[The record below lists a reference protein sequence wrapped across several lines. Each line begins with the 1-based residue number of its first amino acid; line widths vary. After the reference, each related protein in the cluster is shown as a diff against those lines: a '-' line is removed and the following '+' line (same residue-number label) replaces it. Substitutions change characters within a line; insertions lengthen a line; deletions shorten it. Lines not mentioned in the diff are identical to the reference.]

1 MTKDRRYNTVKNLI
15 MGGYVKTLN
24 EIFDTV
30 PKTVVAKDM
39 GTNLARLNKMI
50 GDPQIYSFRDM
61 VKLASLIEVD
71 ELAIMTLIY
80 AQYQA
85 LKKSKRKK

>member
-1 MTKDRRYNTVKNLI
+1 

>member
-1 MTKDRRYNTVKNLI
+1 

-30 PKTVVAKDM
+30 PKTVVAKDV